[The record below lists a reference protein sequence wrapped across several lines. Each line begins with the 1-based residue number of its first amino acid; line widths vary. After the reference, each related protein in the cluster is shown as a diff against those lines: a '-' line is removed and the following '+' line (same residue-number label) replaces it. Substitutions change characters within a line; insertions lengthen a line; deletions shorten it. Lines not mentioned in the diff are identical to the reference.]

1 MRRINGKGIFWQIIS
16 EQPNERFIGNCR
28 LLESIE
34 MIHKSW
40 KITLNIGQKCRC
52 GVIILYMDEFE
63 ENYVRIMFY
72 LQDF

>member
-1 MRRINGKGIFWQIIS
+1 MRRINGKEKFWRIIS
-16 EQPNERFIGNCR
+16 EQLDERFIGNCR

-34 MIHKSW
+34 IIDKSW
-40 KITLNIGQKCRC
+40 KITLNIAQICRC